1 MPFPPQRRPQT
12 AGHIALI
19 HAVLAGAQTRAAA
32 LEQIVD
38 YGREAAQKETEALV
52 NRGTALLARAEE
64 AAAGTNT
71 WQEHLAAG
79 MRQREELTAR
89 YAAAKDADAEARRA
103 YLSAHSAAAS
113 TAMAMTTGTN
123 TALILSARRL
133 IGALP
138 LAACSIS

>member
-1 MPFPPQRRPQT
+1 ME
-12 AGHIALI
+12 LENL
-19 HAVLAGAQTRAAA
+19 HAVLAEAQTRAAA

-79 MRQREELTAR
+79 KRQHEELTAR
-89 YAAAKDADAEARRA
+89 YAAAKTPRPRPAGLIFRPTVPPPAARAGRW
-103 YLSAHSAAAS
+103 
-113 TAMAMTTGTN
+113 T
-123 TALILSARRL
+123 
-133 IGALP
+133 P
-138 LAACSIS
+138 